1 MKKKGKKISITEE
14 NLEKGI
20 EIIGKH
26 KIFKNVRITII
37 DDSKFM
43 GKNDIAVA
51 DHNFVYVN
59 PKYYLEPSGWA
70 YAIAHAMLH
79 LILGHFDKDK
89 LPGYE
94 ITNIDGTKTW
104 KPEFDKKLWSAACD
118 LYIAKFLSDMK
129 FGKPIDNIN
138 LSAVPCSL
146 SDEKKI
152 YEYLCTLGEVPEHL
166 KCDTA
171 VQGMIGLENPIDYE
185 DENNTFKSNWATDMF
200 ADAVA
205 WAATD
210 SVRIAGGGES
220 LEKYMLGYE
229 ESESKQWF
237 MSHYPLLGSMAAA
250 FDVVMDYEI
259 SRREEI
265 QVAAIDIKEGIIYIN
280 PSARLSKEEC
290 HFVIAHEL
298 LHAGLQHAER
308 RLGRDPFLWNC
319 SCDFVI
325 NSWLADMQ
333 IGEMP
338 EGCLYDEL
346 YKDWSAES
354 IYEELIKE
362 IRKNQKLNT
371 LRGFGRGDIIS
382 HGIGKKC
389 TTYSGMSLD
398 EFCKSALAQGLEY
411 HISSDRGYIPV
422 GLIEEIRALSM
433 PVIPWDV
440 ELARWL
446 DCFIPLI
453 ERHRSYAR
461 PSRRQGSTP
470 DIPRPRYVKDNVNDE
485 SRTFGVVIDTSGSMN
500 AKLIGMALGSIAS
513 YAAAREVPLVRVI
526 FCDARAYDAGYMAP
540 EEIAGRVEV
549 KGRGGT
555 ILQPAVNLLERAKD
569 FPETGPILIITD
581 AEIEDKMQIHREHA
595 FLIPKGKR
603 LPFPPKGKVFYF
615 EEH

>member
-1 MKKKGKKISITEE
+1 MKKSGKKILITEE

-20 EIIGKH
+20 ALIRNH
-26 KIFKNVRITII
+26 KVFKNVRITII
-37 DDSKFM
+37 DDFKFM

-51 DHNFVYVN
+51 DQKFVYVN
-59 PKYYLEPSGWA
+59 PKCYLEPSEWA

-94 ITNIDGTKTW
+94 IVNTDGTKTW
-104 KPEFDKKLWSAACD
+104 KPDFDKKLWSAACD

-129 FGKPIDNIN
+129 FGKPIDYIN

-152 YEYLCTLGEVPEHL
+152 YEYLHTLGEVPEHL

-171 VQGMIGLENPIDYE
+171 VQGMIGLDNPVEYIDGE
-185 DENNTFKSNWATDMF
+185 TNWATDMF
-200 ADAVA
+200 IDAVA

-220 LEKYMLGYE
+220 LEKHRLGYL
-229 ESESKQWF
+229 ESESKNWF
-237 MSHYPLLGSMAAA
+237 MSHYPLLGGMATA
-250 FDVVMDYEI
+250 FDIVMDYEI

-265 QVAAIDIKEGIIYIN
+265 QIAAIDVYKGIIYVN
-280 PSARLSKEEC
+280 PSARLSREEC
-290 HFVIAHEL
+290 RFVIAHEL
-298 LHAGLQHAER
+298 LHAGLQHSER
-308 RLGRDPFLWNC
+308 RLGRNPFLWNVA
-319 SCDFVI
+319 CDYTV
-325 NSWLADMQ
+325 NSWLVDMQ
-333 IGEMP
+333 VGEMP
-338 EGCLYDEL
+338 QGCLYDEA

-371 LRGFGRGDIIS
+371 LRGYGKGDIIS
-382 HGIGKKC
+382 HDVGKKC
-389 TTYSGMSLD
+389 STYSGMTLD

-411 HISSDRGYIPV
+411 HISSGRGYVPA

-433 PVIPWDV
+433 PAIPWEV
-440 ELARWL
+440 ELARWM
-446 DCFIPLI
+446 DSYIKPL
-453 ERHRSYAR
+453 EKHRSYAR

-470 DIPRPRYVKDNVNDE
+470 DIPRPRYIKDGISDDA
-485 SRTFGVVIDTSGSMN
+485 RTFGVVIDTSGSMS
-500 AKLIGMALGSIAS
+500 AKMIGMALGSIAS
-513 YAAAREVPLVRVI
+513 YAAARDVPLVRVV
-526 FCDARAYDAGYMAP
+526 FCDAKSYDAGYMSP
-540 EEIAGRVEV
+540 EDIAGRVEV

-555 ILQPAVNLLERAKD
+555 ILQPAVTLLEQVKD
-569 FPETGPILIITD
+569 FPESAPVLIITD
-581 AEIEDKMQIHREHA
+581 AEIESKLQIQREHA

-603 LPFPPKGKVFYF
+603 LPFSPKGKVFYF
-615 EEH
+615 GEYSR

>member
-1 MKKKGKKISITEE
+1 MKKNGKKISFTEE

-20 EIIGKH
+20 ELIRNH
-26 KIFKNVRITII
+26 KVFKNVRITII
-37 DDSKFM
+37 DDGKFM

-51 DHNFVYVN
+51 DKKFVYVN

-94 ITNIDGTKTW
+94 IVNTDGTKTW
-104 KPEFDKKLWSAACD
+104 KLDFDKKLWSAACD

-129 FGKPIDNIN
+129 FGKPIDYIN

-152 YEYLCTLGEVPEHL
+152 YEYLHTLGEVPEHL

-171 VQGMIGLENPIDYE
+171 VQGMIGLDNPIEYIDGE
-185 DENNTFKSNWATDMF
+185 TNWATDMF
-200 ADAVA
+200 IDAVA

-220 LEKYMLGYE
+220 LEKHRIGYL
-229 ESESKQWF
+229 ESESKNWF
-237 MSHYPLLGSMAAA
+237 MSHYPLLGGMATA
-250 FDVVMDYEI
+250 FDIVMDYEI

-265 QVAAIDIKEGIIYIN
+265 QIAAIDVYKGIIYVN
-280 PSARLSKEEC
+280 PSARLSREEC
-290 HFVIAHEL
+290 RFVIAHEL
-298 LHAGLQHAER
+298 LHAGLQHSER
-308 RLGRDPFLWNC
+308 RLGRDPFLWNVA
-319 SCDFVI
+319 CDYTV
-325 NSWLADMQ
+325 NSWLVDMQ
-333 IGEMP
+333 VGEMP
-338 EGCLYDEL
+338 QGCLYDEA

-371 LRGFGRGDIIS
+371 LRGYGKGDIIS
-382 HGIGKKC
+382 HDVGKKC
-389 TTYSGMSLD
+389 STYSGMTLD

-411 HISSDRGYIPV
+411 HISSGRGYVPA

-433 PVIPWDV
+433 PAIPWEV
-440 ELARWL
+440 ELARWM
-446 DCFIPLI
+446 DSYIPPL
-453 ERHRSYAR
+453 EKHRSYAR

-470 DIPRPRYVKDNVNDE
+470 DIPRPRYIKQNFDNE
-485 SRTFGVVIDTSGSMN
+485 SRTFGVIIDTSGSMST
-500 AKLIGMALGSIAS
+500 KMIGMALGSVAS
-513 YAAAREVPLVRVI
+513 YAAARDVPLVRVV
-526 FCDARAYDAGYMAP
+526 FCDAKAYDAGYMSP
-540 EEIAGRVEV
+540 EDIAGRVEV

-555 ILQPAVNLLERAKD
+555 ILQPAITLLEQVKD
-569 FPETGPILIITD
+569 FPESAPVLIITD
-581 AEIEDKMQIHREHA
+581 AEIESKLQIQREHA

-603 LPFPPKGKVFYF
+603 LPFSPKGKVFYF
-615 EEH
+615 GDYSR

>member
-20 EIIGKH
+20 ALIRNH
-26 KIFKNVRITII
+26 KVFKNVRITII
-37 DDSKFM
+37 DDAKFM

-51 DHNFVYVN
+51 DQKFVYVN

-94 ITNIDGTKTW
+94 IVNTDGTKTW
-104 KPEFDKKLWSAACD
+104 KPNFDKKLWSAACD
-118 LYIAKFLSDMK
+118 LYIAKFLNDMK
-129 FGKPIDNIN
+129 FGKPIDYIN

-152 YEYLCTLGEVPEHL
+152 YEYLHTLGEVPEHL

-171 VQGMIGLENPIDYE
+171 VQGMIGLDNPIEYIDGE
-185 DENNTFKSNWATDMF
+185 TNWAMDMF
-200 ADAVA
+200 IDAVA

-220 LEKYMLGYE
+220 LEKHRLGYL
-229 ESESKQWF
+229 ESESKNWF
-237 MSHYPLLGSMAAA
+237 MSHYPLLGGMAAA
-250 FDVVMDYEI
+250 FDIVMNYEI

-265 QVAAIDIKEGIIYIN
+265 QIAAIDVYKGIIYVN
-280 PSARLSKEEC
+280 PSARLSREEC
-290 HFVIAHEL
+290 RFVIAHEL
-298 LHAGLQHAER
+298 LHAGLQHSER
-308 RLGRDPFLWNC
+308 RLGRDLFLWNVA
-319 SCDFVI
+319 CDYTV
-325 NSWLADMQ
+325 NSWLVDMQ
-333 IGEMP
+333 VGEMP
-338 EGCLYDEL
+338 QGCLYDEA

-371 LRGFGRGDIIS
+371 LRGYGKGDIIG
-382 HGIGKKC
+382 HGVGKKC
-389 TTYSGMSLD
+389 STYSGMTLD

-411 HISSDRGYIPV
+411 HISSGRGYVPA

-433 PVIPWDV
+433 PAIPWEV
-440 ELARWL
+440 ELARWM
-446 DCFIPLI
+446 DSYIPPL
-453 ERHRSYAR
+453 EKHRSYAR

-470 DIPRPRYVKDNVNDE
+470 DIPRPRYIKQNFDNE
-485 SRTFGVVIDTSGSMN
+485 SRTFGVIIDTSGSMST
-500 AKLIGMALGSIAS
+500 KMIGMALGSVAS
-513 YAAAREVPLVRVI
+513 YAAARDVPLVRVV
-526 FCDARAYDAGYMAP
+526 FCDAKAYDAGYMSP
-540 EEIAGRVEV
+540 EDIAGRVEV

-555 ILQPAVNLLERAKD
+555 ILQPAITLLEQVKD
-569 FPETGPILIITD
+569 FPESAPVLIITD
-581 AEIEDKMQIHREHA
+581 AEIESKLQIQREHA

-603 LPFPPKGKVFYF
+603 LPFSPKGKVFYF
-615 EEH
+615 GDYSR

>member
-1 MKKKGKKISITEE
+1 MKKKEKKISITEE
-14 NLEKGI
+14 NLAKGI
-20 EIIGKH
+20 AMIGNH
-26 KIFKNVRITII
+26 KIFKHVRITII

-59 PKYYLEPSGWA
+59 PGYYLEPSGWA

-94 ITNIDGTKTW
+94 ITDADGKKMW
-104 KPEFDKKLWSAACD
+104 KPDFDKKLWSAACD

-152 YEYLCTLGEVPEHL
+152 YEYFCTLGEVPEHL

-171 VQGMIGLENPIDYE
+171 TQGMLGLENPIEYIDGE
-185 DENNTFKSNWATDMF
+185 TNWATDMF
-200 ADAVA
+200 IDAVA

-220 LEKYMLGYE
+220 LEKHRLGYLE
-229 ESESKQWF
+229 NESKNWF
-237 MSHYPLLGSMAAA
+237 MSHYPLLGSIAAA
-250 FDVVMDYEI
+250 FEIVMDYEI

-265 QVAAIDIKEGIIYIN
+265 QIAAIDIKGGIIYIN

-290 HFVIAHEL
+290 RFVIAHEL
-298 LHAGLQHAER
+298 LHAGLQHSER
-308 RLGRDPFLWNC
+308 RLGRDPFLWNAA
-319 SCDFVI
+319 CDYTV
-325 NSWLADMQ
+325 NSWLVQMQ

-338 EGCLYDEL
+338 LGCLYDEI

-354 IYEELIKE
+354 IYEELIRE
-362 IRKNQKLNT
+362 IRKNQKLET
-371 LRGFGRGDIIS
+371 LRGYGRGDIIS
-382 HGIGKKC
+382 HGAGKKC

-411 HISSDRGYIPV
+411 HISSGRGYVPA
-422 GLIEEIRALSM
+422 GLIEEIRTLSM
-433 PVIPWDV
+433 PVIPWEV

-446 DCFIPLI
+446 DCYIPPI
-453 ERHRSYAR
+453 EKHRSYAR

-470 DIPRPRYVKDNVNDE
+470 DIPRPRYVKDNVNDDG
-485 SRTFGVVIDTSGSMN
+485 RTFGVVIDTSGSMS
-500 AKLIGMALGSIAS
+500 AKMIGMALGSIAS
-513 YAAAREVPLVRVI
+513 YAAAREVPLVRVV
-526 FCDARAYDAGYMAP
+526 FCDAKAYDAGYMEP

-555 ILQPAVNLLERAKD
+555 ILQPAVNLLEQAKN
-569 FPETGPILIITD
+569 FPEAGPILLITD

-603 LPFPPKGKVFYF
+603 LPFVPKGKVFYF
-615 EEH
+615 EESR